1 MNLATISE
9 TENLFFNE
17 YNILCCVT
25 YFGSEEKDMNPVTFH
40 SDRKQNIFILFQTIL
55 KTSIV
60 KKRTSQALLYI
71 HTDTCVPMSAMISAK
86 LKHNINL

>member
-60 KKRTSQALLYI
+60 KKKNFSSTFVYTYRYVCAYECYDFSETK
-71 HTDTCVPMSAMISAK
+71 T
-86 LKHNINL
+86 